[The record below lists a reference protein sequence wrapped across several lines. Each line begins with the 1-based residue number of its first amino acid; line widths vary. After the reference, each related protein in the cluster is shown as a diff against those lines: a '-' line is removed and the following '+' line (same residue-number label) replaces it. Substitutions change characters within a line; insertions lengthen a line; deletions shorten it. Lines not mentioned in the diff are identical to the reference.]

1 MTTEPTPASPGHR
14 GRSLG
19 LRFVIAF
26 VLGVALVAG
35 AGGGALYAYG
45 QQFTGRI
52 LPGVSVGETDLSGLS
67 PEATVSALEAAYG
80 SLGTGQVL
88 LAGPDG
94 DFTIG
99 FGEVGRGPDT
109 TTMVEAALAAGR
121 SGGPVADLISAP
133 QTAIRGVTLEPAVTH
148 DPALV
153 AEAVDAVAKA
163 IDRDPVNATLAVEDD
178 GTYRTTP
185 SIAGRVVDRTALAA
199 EIVAA
204 ISHFGAPAE
213 IRLEVPFTTGAP
225 TIETAEVEAATA
237 AADRMAT
244 DLVLTRGDETWTIP
258 AASIRKL
265 ISFAPTSDGSVVPVL
280 DETGIDPLLKPV
292 AKAVNQTAQSAG
304 FKVSGNKIVV
314 AGSSREGRKL
324 DTAATRAVVVD
335 TLMARQDGT
344 QVPAPEP
351 VVATTQPGVTTEE
364 AKAAAPKMKVVG
376 QHTTW
381 FQIYV
386 NNGFGANIWIP
397 AKLINGYVV
406 GPGETFDFWKAVG
419 TVSQAQ
425 GFKQG
430 GAIINGKTEPQGALG
445 GGICS
450 CSTTLFNAALKS
462 GMKMLARRNH
472 YYYIDRYPAG
482 LDATVFKSDG
492 GSTQTMSFTND
503 TKYPVLIRG
512 INTRSGSKGYV
523 TFKLYSVPTGRKV
536 VISKPTIKNRTTAR
550 DTRQLTSSLPT
561 GTTKRVEYPVNG
573 MDVWRTVTVYEGGK
587 VLRQK
592 TYYSH
597 YATITGIL
605 QVGTAGPAPKP
616 APKPTPTPT
625 PTPTPAEAP

>member
-1 MTTEPTPASPGHR
+1 MTTEPTPASPGR
-14 GRSLG
+14 RRSLG
-19 LRFVIAF
+19 FRFAIAF
-26 VLGVALVAG
+26 VLGLALVVG

-45 QQFTGRI
+45 QQFTGRV
-52 LPGVSVGETDLSGLS
+52 LPGVRVGDTDLSGLS
-67 PEATVSALEAAYG
+67 PEATVATLEAAYG
-80 SLGTGQVL
+80 SLATGQVL
-88 LAGPDG
+88 LTGPDG
-94 DFTIG
+94 DLTIG
-99 FGEVGRGPDT
+99 YAELGRRPDT
-109 TTMVEAALAAGR
+109 TSMTEAAVAAGR
-121 SGGPVADLISAP
+121 RGEPVADLIGAP
-133 QTAIRGVTLEPAVTH
+133 QTAIRGVTLEPSVTH
-148 DPALV
+148 DPARLT
-153 AEAVDAVAKA
+153 EAVDAVAKA
-163 IDRDPVNATLAVEDD
+163 IDRYPVNATLAVEED
-178 GTYRTTP
+178 GTYTTTP
-185 SIAGRVVDRTALAA
+185 SVEGRVVDRAALAA
-199 EIVAA
+199 AIVTA
-204 ISHFGAPAE
+204 ISTFGAPAE

-225 TIETAEVEAATA
+225 AIETAEVEAATA

-265 ISFAPTSDGSVVPVL
+265 ISFTPTSDGTVVPVL
-280 DETGIDPLLKPV
+280 DEARIDPLLKPV
-292 AKAVNQTAQSAG
+292 AKTVNQTAKSAG
-304 FKVSGNKIVV
+304 FKVSGNAIVAV
-314 AGSSREGRKL
+314 GSSREGRKL

-335 TLMARQDGT
+335 AVMARQDGAE
-344 QVPAPEP
+344 VPPLEP

-381 FQIYV
+381 FHIYV

-406 GPGETFDFWKAVG
+406 EPGETFDFWKAVG
-419 TVSQAQ
+419 DVTRAQ

-430 GAIINGKTEPQGALG
+430 GAIINGKTEPQGALA

-450 CSTTLFNAALKS
+450 CSTTLFNAALKA
-462 GMKMLARRNH
+462 GMKMDARRNH
-472 YYYIDRYPAG
+472 YYYIDRYPIG

-523 TFKLYSVPTGRKV
+523 TFKLYGVPAGRKV

-550 DTRQLTSSLPT
+550 DTRQLTSSLPR

-573 MDVWRTVTVYEGGK
+573 MDVWRTVTVSEGGK
-587 VLRQK
+587 VLRKK

-616 APKPTPTPT
+616 APTPAPTPTL
-625 PTPTPAEAP
+625 AP

>member
-1 MTTEPTPASPGHR
+1 MTTEPTPASPGH
-14 GRSLG
+14 GRSTR
-19 LRFVIAF
+19 LRFAVAF
-26 VLGVALVAG
+26 VLGVALVVG

-52 LPGVSVGETDLSGLS
+52 LPGVHVGDTDLSGLS
-67 PEATVSALEAAYG
+67 PEATVATLEAAYG
-80 SLGTGQVL
+80 SLATGQVL

-94 DFTIG
+94 DLTIG
-99 FGEVGRGPDT
+99 YAELGRRPDT
-109 TTMVEAALAAGR
+109 TAMVEAALAAGR
-121 SGGPVADLISAP
+121 RGEPVADLIGAP
-133 QTAIRGVTLEPAVTH
+133 QTAIRGVTLEPSVTH
-148 DPALV
+148 DPARLT
-153 AEAVDAVAKA
+153 EAVDAVAKA
-163 IDRDPVNATLAVEDD
+163 INRTPVNATVAVEDD
-178 GTYRTTP
+178 GTYTTTP
-185 SIAGRVVDRTALAA
+185 SVEGRVVDRAALTAA
-199 EIVAA
+199 IVAA
-204 ISHFGAPAE
+204 ISTLGAPAAL
-213 IRLEVPFTTGAP
+213 RLEVPLTTGAP

-244 DLVLTRGDETWTIP
+244 DLVLTRGEEAWTIP

-265 ISFAPTSDGSVVPVL
+265 ISFAPTSDGGVVPVL

-292 AKAVNQTAQSAG
+292 AKTVNQSAKSAG
-304 FKVSGNKIVV
+304 LKVSGDKIVAV
-314 AGSSREGRKL
+314 GSSREGRKL

-335 TLMARQDGT
+335 ALAARQDGT
-344 QVPAPEP
+344 EVPVLEP
-351 VVATTQPGVTTEE
+351 VVATTQPGLTTAE

-406 GPGETFDFWKAVG
+406 EPGETFDFWKAVG
-419 TVSQAQ
+419 DVTRAQ

-430 GAIINGKTEPQGALG
+430 GAIINGKTEPQGALA

-450 CSTTLFNAALKS
+450 CSTTLFNAALKA
-462 GMKMLARRNH
+462 GMKMGARRNH
-472 YYYIDRYPAG
+472 YYYIDRYPTG

-503 TKYPVLIRG
+503 TKHPVLIRG

-523 TFKLYSVPTGRKV
+523 TFKLYSVPTGRRV
-536 VISKPTIKNRTTAR
+536 VISKPTIKNRTTAT
-550 DTRQLTSSLPT
+550 DTRQLTSSLPR

-573 MDVWRTVTVYEGGK
+573 MDVWRTVTVYEGGN
-587 VLRQK
+587 VLRKK

-616 APKPTPTPT
+616 APAPTPT
-625 PTPTPAEAP
+625 PTPTPAP